1 DRTMWAQAG
10 LFALEVALFRLV
22 ESWGVTPDV
31 LLGHSL
37 GEITAAHVAGILD
50 LDDACTLVAERG
62 RLMQALPDGGG
73 MLAVQATEADVT
85 DSGLD
90 IAAVNGPTSVVLS
103 GDLKAIEGYAA
114 QCAELGRKFT
124 VLTVS
129 HAFHSALMEPML
141 DEFAQVLDGLSFNP
155 ARIPIVSNLTGA
167 VAEPGAMQQPEYWL
181 NQVRGTVRFADGVTV
196 LEAMGVKRYL
206 ELGPDGVLSGMAQH
220 TTTTTTDAVF
230 VPVLRKDRDETDT
243 ALTVIGR
250 LWAVGAQV
258 DWSTVF
264 AGWGGRIV
272 ELPTYAFQR
281 ERYWPRPDLGAGDLR
296 AVGQTGSGHALL
308 GSVVPLA
315 EGDGVLLTGRLSV
328 DAQPWLA
335 EHTVLDQVVVPG
347 AALVE
352 MVLRAGQEVGC
363 GLLRELILHAPL
375 ALPETGGVQVQVSVG
390 GPDESGDRPVHIH
403 GRPDGTEEWTP
414 HASGSLAVSESRV
427 PEFQLGVWPPQDA
440 VAVDVDGF
448 YESLAG
454 AGFGYGAAFRGVQA
468 AWRDESGVY
477 ADLVLPEPGADQVD
491 TFGIHPALLDG
502 ALHAAHL
509 LSQGAVQA
517 GESDEPGDPGESGP
531 RLPFAWSGV
540 ELFAVGATTLRVA
553 IRPDG
558 EGVGVEAADGTGAP
572 VALVR
577 SLTTRAV
584 SAEQLS
590 SAGNTTADAL
600 FAVEWVELSP
610 DTAGGE
616 DPAWTVLEAG
626 DGPVEQVLGEVLRG
640 VQEWL
645 ADEST
650 YGSRLA
656 VVTRGAAPTG
666 SASAAPKGSGS
677 LAPTGSGTAAPTSSG
692 SPAPAGSDG
701 VVDPVGAAVWGLVRS
716 AQSEHP
722 DRIVLVDADPADD
735 SPVDLSLLTGLDEP
749 QVAVRDGALLAP
761 RLARATGRGQAAAS
775 LNGDGTVL
783 ITGGTGTLGG
793 LLARHLVTEHGV
805 RHLVL
810 LSRQGPDAP
819 GAGDLT
825 TELAEL
831 GADARVVACDA
842 ADRDAL
848 AAVLADI
855 PAEAPLTGVVHAAG
869 VLDDGIVTA
878 LTQER
883 LDTVLRAKATAAANL
898 DELTR
903 ETDLAL
909 FVLYSSASATF
920 GTPGQA
926 NYSAANAYLD
936 ALAVRRR
943 AEGLPGLSLAWG
955 LWQEASGMT
964 GHLRDQLSTGTSTEQ
979 GLALFD
985 AALGL
990 SAAHVV
996 PVRLDLAA
1004 VRAAGEVPA
1013 LLRGLV
1019 TGRVRRGVAQASG
1032 AGLALAQR
1040 LRSMPGA
1047 RRAQVLLELVRGSAA
1062 AVLGHAS
1069 VDAVGERHAF
1079 KDLGFDSLTAV
1090 ELRNRLTAAT
1100 GLRLPATLVF
1110 DYPSPVVLTDHLLA
1124 EFFGGAESVG
1134 EPAQRLSA
1142 TGSDEP
1148 LAIVGMA
1155 CRLPGGVTSPEQL
1168 WDLVSGG
1175 LDGLSPFPVD
1185 RGWPAELAARG

>member
-1 DRTMWAQAG
+1 MSD
-10 LFALEVALFRLV
+10 
-22 ESWGVTPDV
+22 
-31 LLGHSL
+31 
-37 GEITAAHVAGILD
+37 
-50 LDDACTLVAERG
+50 
-62 RLMQALPDGGG
+62 
-73 MLAVQATEADVT
+73 
-85 DSGLD
+85 
-90 IAAVNGPTSVVLS
+90 
-103 GDLKAIEGYAA
+103 
-114 QCAELGRKFT
+114 
-124 VLTVS
+124 
-129 HAFHSALMEPML
+129 
-141 DEFAQVLDGLSFNP
+141 
-155 ARIPIVSNLTGA
+155 
-167 VAEPGAMQQPEYWL
+167 
-181 NQVRGTVRFADGVTV
+181 
-196 LEAMGVKRYL
+196 
-206 ELGPDGVLSGMAQH
+206 
-220 TTTTTTDAVF
+220 
-230 VPVLRKDRDETDT
+230 
-243 ALTVIGR
+243 
-250 LWAVGAQV
+250 
-258 DWSTVF
+258 
-264 AGWGGRIV
+264 
-272 ELPTYAFQR
+272 
-281 ERYWPRPDLGAGDLR
+281 
-296 AVGQTGSGHALL
+296 
-308 GSVVPLA
+308 
-315 EGDGVLLTGRLSV
+315 
-328 DAQPWLA
+328 
-335 EHTVLDQVVVPG
+335 
-347 AALVE
+347 
-352 MVLRAGQEVGC
+352 
-363 GLLRELILHAPL
+363 
-375 ALPETGGVQVQVSVG
+375 
-390 GPDESGDRPVHIH
+390 
-403 GRPDGTEEWTP
+403 
-414 HASGSLAVSESRV
+414 SRV
-427 PEFQLGVWPPQDA
+427 PEFELSVWPPQDA

-468 AWRDESGVY
+468 AWRDEFGVY

-517 GESDEPGDPGESGP
+517 SESDEPGDPGESGP

-656 VVTRGAAPTG
+656 VVTRGAV
-666 SASAAPKGSGS
+666 
-677 LAPTGSGTAAPTSSG
+677 PTGSGSAVPTGSG
-692 SPAPAGSDG
+692 SPAPTRSGFAAPAGSGSPVPTGSDG

-722 DRIVLVDADPADD
+722 DRIVLVDADPAADERD
-735 SPVDLSLLTGLDEP
+735 VDLSLLTGLDEP

-793 LLARHLVTEHGV
+793 LLARHLVTEHGI

-819 GAGDLT
+819 GAADLT
-825 TELAEL
+825 TALAEL

-903 ETDLAL
+903 DTDLAL

-920 GTPGQA
+920 GAPGQA

-964 GHLRDQLSTGTSTEQ
+964 GHLREQLSTGTSTEQ

-1069 VDAVGERHAF
+1069 VDAVGERQAF

-1110 DYPSPVVLTDHLLA
+1110 DYPSPAVLTDHLLA

-1134 EPAQRLSA
+1134 EPAQRTSA

-1175 LDGLSPFPVD
+1175 LDGLSPFPTD
-1185 RGWPAELAARG
+1185 RGWPAELAARGAGVGGFVHDADEFDAALFGISPREALSMDPQQRLLLEAAWETFESAGMDPRSLRGRSVGVFAGALSSGYMAGSEGHVLSGAANSVISGRAAYVFGLEGPAVTVDTACSSSLVALHLAGQALRSAECDMALAGGVTVMVSPTTFAEFDRQDGLAADGRCKAFAGAADGTGWAEGVGLLLVERLSDARRNGHRILAVVRGSAVNQDGASNGLTAPNGPSQQRVIRQALANARLTGADIDAVEAHGTGTRLGDPIEAQALLATYGQGRDDSEPLWLGSVKSNIGHTQAAAGVAGLIKMVMAMRHGVLPATLH